1 MIKSEKEL
9 LKALRCYLKGNIEIK
24 KFDNSN
30 KIHVNYEK
38 SYILFSV
45 LILLK
50 EKNRIKEF
58 TWSTNGWFVVNIS
71 EHNGIKKQYQYA
83 NCTLVYDHSI
93 SYNEIF
99 ENVLHNKHLHANM
112 TNTTNVTSMCLTKN
126 NKIVITF
133 SVYGYFNFD
142 NNGECVYYNI
152 SNIDDDLYIF
162 NSYDEFKQE
171 NSEIINI
178 LINKGGS
185 ELCTK

>member
-9 LKALRCYLKGNIEIK
+9 LKALRVYLKGNIEIK
-24 KFDNSN
+24 KFDNSD

-71 EHNGIKKQYQYA
+71 EHKGIKKHYQYA
-83 NCTLVYDHSI
+83 NCTLVYDYPI
-93 SYNEIF
+93 SYNEIL
-99 ENVLHNKHLHANM
+99 EKILHNTHLHNNI

-126 NKIVITF
+126 KKIIITF

-142 NNGECVYYNI
+142 KNGKCLYYNI
-152 SNIDDDLYIF
+152 TTVDDDLYIF

-171 NSEIINI
+171 HSQMIDI
-178 LINKGGS
+178 LTNK
-185 ELCTK
+185 